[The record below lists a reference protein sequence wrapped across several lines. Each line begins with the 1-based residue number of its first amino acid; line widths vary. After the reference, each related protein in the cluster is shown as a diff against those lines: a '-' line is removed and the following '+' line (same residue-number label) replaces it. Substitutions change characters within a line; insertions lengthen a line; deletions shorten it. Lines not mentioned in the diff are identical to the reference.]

1 MRTEQCKD
9 CRDEVT
15 KWAVAVNICQT
26 IFKGV
31 LGLLS
36 GSAGLL
42 ADSLHSGAD
51 VIASAVTI
59 FCVKMSDKPADE
71 KYPFGYGNIQYI
83 SSAIVGLIL
92 LLGAVLLMYESIL
105 KIMSGNLEAP
115 SIIAAVGAA
124 VTVATNEL
132 MYRYQI
138 CVGEEN
144 NSPAIIANAWDN
156 RSDAMSS
163 VAVLVG
169 VVASVIGLPIADTLA
184 AIGVSILVGKIG
196 VELIG
201 EAVKGLM
208 DSSVDM
214 DILETAW
221 RVVMETPHVHS
232 IYFMR
237 GRNVGEEVHLDIRLR
252 VDATMKIKE
261 STALAEELKLRIQQE
276 ISHARDIRLF
286 VSPAPA
292 VAVAEPEVA

>member
-1 MRTEQCKD
+1 M
-9 CRDEVT
+9 V
-15 KWAVAVNICQT
+15 
-26 IFKGV
+26 
-31 LGLLS
+31 
-36 GSAGLL
+36 
-42 ADSLHSGAD
+42 
-51 VIASAVTI
+51 ASAVTI

-92 LLGAVLLMYESIL
+92 LLGAVVLMYESVL
-105 KIMSGNLEAP
+105 KILSGNLEAP

-124 VTVATNEL
+124 VTVCTNEL

-138 CVGEEN
+138 CVGNEN

-169 VVASVIGLPIADTLA
+169 VVASVLGFPIADTLA
-184 AIGVSILVGKIG
+184 AIGVSLLVGKIG

-201 EAVKGLM
+201 EAIKGLM
-208 DSSVDM
+208 DSSVDVE
-214 DILETAW
+214 ILEAAW
-221 RVVMETPHVHS
+221 QITMDTPNVHS

-252 VDATMKIKE
+252 VNPGMKIKE
-261 STALAEELKLRIQQE
+261 STALAEDVKARIQQE
-276 ISHARDIRLF
+276 ITHARDIRLF
-286 VSPAPA
+286 VSPAPVTA
-292 VAVAEPEVA
+292 ADAAAASATA

>member
-1 MRTEQCKD
+1 MKTEQCKD

-15 KWAVAVNICQT
+15 KWAVYVNICQT

-51 VIASAVTI
+51 VVASGVTI

-92 LLGAVLLMYESIL
+92 LMGAVVLMYESVL

-132 MYRYQI
+132 MYRYQV
-138 CVGEEN
+138 CVGNEN

-163 VAVLVG
+163 VAVLIG
-169 VVASVIGLPIADTLA
+169 VVASDLGFPIADTLA

-208 DSSVDM
+208 DSSVDVE
-214 DILETAW
+214 ILETAW
-221 RVVMETPHVHS
+221 QVTMDTPQVHS

-252 VDATMKIKE
+252 VDPGLMIKD
-261 STALAEELKLRIQQE
+261 SSRIAEMVKARIQQE
-276 ISHARDIRLF
+276 IPHARDIRLF

-292 VAVAEPEVA
+292 VEAQTVTA

>member
-1 MRTEQCKD
+1 MKLEDCKD

-15 KWAVAVNICQT
+15 QWAFYVNICQT
-26 IFKGV
+26 LFKGT

-51 VIASAVTI
+51 VVASAVTI

-83 SSAIVGLIL
+83 SSAIVGMIL
-92 LLGAVLLMYESIL
+92 LAGAMLLMYESVI

-115 SIIAAVGAA
+115 SIVAAIGAA

-132 MYRYQI
+132 MYRYQV
-138 CVGEEN
+138 CVGNEN

-169 VVASVIGLPIADTLA
+169 VVASDLGFPIADTLA
-184 AIGVSILVGKIG
+184 AIGVSLLVGKIG

-208 DSSVDM
+208 DSSVDVE
-214 DILETAW
+214 ILETAW
-221 RVVMETPHVHS
+221 RVTMDTPQVHS

-252 VDATMKIKE
+252 VDPNLLVKD
-261 STALAEELKLRIQQE
+261 STRIAEMVKTRIQQE
-276 ISHARDIRLF
+276 IPHARDVRLF

-292 VAVAEPEVA
+292 SDAELAAA

>member
-1 MRTEQCKD
+1 MKMDDCKD
-9 CRDEVT
+9 CREEVT
-15 KWAVAVNICQT
+15 QWAFYVNICQT
-26 IFKGV
+26 IFKGI

-51 VIASAVTI
+51 VVASGVTI

-92 LLGAVLLMYESIL
+92 LLGAMLLMYESIL
-105 KIMSGNLEAP
+105 KILSGNLEAP
-115 SIIAAVGAA
+115 NVIAAVGAA

-138 CVGEEN
+138 CVGNEN

-169 VVASVIGLPIADTLA
+169 VVASDLGFPIADTLA
-184 AIGVSILVGKIG
+184 AIGVSLLVGKIG
-196 VELIG
+196 IELIG

-208 DSSVDM
+208 DSSVDV
-214 DILETAW
+214 DVLQTAW
-221 RVVMETPHVHS
+221 QVTMDTPQVES

-237 GRNVGEEVHLDIRLR
+237 GRNVGEEVHLDIRLKVAPGLR
-252 VDATMKIKE
+252 VRDSSAIG
-261 STALAEELKLRIQQE
+261 ELVRTRIQAE
-276 ISHARDIRLF
+276 LPHAKDIRLF
-286 VSPAPA
+286 VSPGEAPVITTP
-292 VAVAEPEVA
+292 VAA